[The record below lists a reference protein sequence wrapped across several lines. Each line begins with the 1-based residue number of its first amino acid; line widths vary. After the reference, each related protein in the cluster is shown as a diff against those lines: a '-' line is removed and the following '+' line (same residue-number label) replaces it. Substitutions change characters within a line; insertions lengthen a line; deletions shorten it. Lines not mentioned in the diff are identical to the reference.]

1 MNLYESLSSL
11 PAERLREI
19 AAFYGLAACGEA
31 QDGAWRSGGSGPPG
45 DPRVSG
51 EGRMAGGDSSEL
63 AMKIT
68 RHLLVPSNLMVVIK
82 GLDGEELTAARL
94 ITLSRNGAGVVME
107 QCHQRLNQIS
117 RKWRRNGARVVEG
130 LIKRGLV
137 FTEKQGYRQAYYV
150 PEDLRSLLAAWFLE
164 ELYARAVQ
172 SDPPGGPRRFSDPN
186 ACLRHVFLFL
196 SYVRK
201 NGCKLTQNGALFKR
215 TQQEMEVFLGRDETA
230 DDALFPV
237 RYPPRL
243 AFIVFFAKSRALVK
257 EEDGMLVLGARA
269 AEWRTQDVKAL
280 RKDLFDYWMQT
291 FMSHDADLTTL
302 FWIMMRSPE
311 GSWLSLERLLEQM
324 EDLTLN
330 HAPSGF
336 NIRAE
341 RNLVRDLEYLGAL
354 DVSRGFGNTSVRVTP
369 LGRALVGLGPWP
381 EENFEDKIYV
391 EPNFEVM
398 VPSGIHP
405 AVLWDIDFVA
415 DLVRA
420 DQMMIFKLSRTSV
433 YRAVQHGI
441 DPASLVRFL
450 QAHSR
455 SPLPQNVAYSIAHW
469 AGAYGRVELIDALII
484 KCDSPELADELSVSR
499 KLGPYVIER
508 LGPLCLRID
517 RSARAEVS
525 RALVDEGYMPK
536 FPEEA
541 RTSREVPVFGEH
553 ERSGDGQKPPLSPGL
568 SVYGDDGAER
578 EAQSQQGKK
587 TGQEP
592 RGSPESP

>member
-11 PAERLREI
+11 PAERLKEI
-19 AAFYGLAACGEA
+19 AAFYGLTACGEA
-31 QDGAWRSGGSGPPG
+31 QDVASRSCGSGLSD
-45 DPRVSG
+45 DPRVPG
-51 EGRMAGGDSSEL
+51 ERGTTRENSSEL
-63 AMKIT
+63 VTRIT
-68 RHLLVPSNLMVVIK
+68 RHLLVPANLMVVVK
-82 GLDGEELTAARL
+82 GLDEEELTAARL

-117 RKWRRNGARVVEG
+117 RKWRRNGARVIEG
-130 LIKRGLV
+130 LLKRGLV

-150 PEDLRSLLAAWFLE
+150 PEDLRSVLTGWFLE
-164 ELYARAVQ
+164 EVYAQAIQ
-172 SDPPGGPRRFSDPN
+172 PDPPARRFSDPN
-186 ACLRHVFLFL
+186 TCLRHVFLFL

-201 NGCKLTQNGALFKR
+201 NGCKLTQNGTLFKR
-215 TQQEMEVFLGRDETA
+215 TQQELEVFLGRDETM

-243 AFIVFFAKSRALVK
+243 AFLVFFAKSRALVK
-257 EEDGMLVLGARA
+257 EENGMLVLGPRA
-269 AEWRTQDVKAL
+269 AEWRTQDVKSL
-280 RKDLFDYWMQT
+280 RKDLFDYWLQT

-311 GSWLSLERLLEQM
+311 GSWLSMESLLGQM
-324 EDLTLN
+324 ENLALN
-330 HAPSGF
+330 YAPNGF
-336 NIRAE
+336 SIRVE
-341 RNLVRDLEYLGAL
+341 KNLVGDLEYLGAL
-354 DVSRGFGNTSVRVTP
+354 DVSRSFGATSVRVTP
-369 LGRALVGLGPWP
+369 LGRALAGLGPWP
-381 EENFEDKIYV
+381 EEKFEDKIYV
-391 EPNFEVM
+391 ESNFEVM

-420 DQMMIFKLSRTSV
+420 DQMMIFKLSRSSV

-441 DPASLVRFL
+441 DPASVVHFL
-450 QAHSR
+450 QAHSG

-499 KLGPYVIER
+499 KLGPYLIER

-517 RSARAEVS
+517 KSARAEVS
-525 RALVDEGYMPK
+525 KTLVDEGYMPK
-536 FPEEA
+536 LPEELRA
-541 RTSREVPVFGEH
+541 SREVTILGKR
-553 ERSGDGQKPPLSPGL
+553 ERPGDGQKAPLPPGL
-568 SVYGDDGAER
+568 SVYGDDGTER
-578 EAQSQQGKK
+578 EDESEQGEK

-592 RGSPESP
+592 RVSPESP

>member
-1 MNLYESLSSL
+1 MNLYEALSSL

-19 AAFYGLAACGEA
+19 AAFYGLTVPGES
-31 QDGAWRSGGSGPPG
+31 QDALPEPKGSDLPGAPHVRRGT
-45 DPRVSG
+45 RT
-51 EGRMAGGDSSEL
+51 AGQSSSEL
-63 AMKIT
+63 AMEIA
-68 RHLLVPSNLMVVIK
+68 RHLLVPANLIVVLK
-82 GLDGEELTAARL
+82 GLDDEELTAARL

-137 FTEKQGYRQAYYV
+137 FIEKQGYRQAYYV
-150 PEDLRSLLAAWFLE
+150 PEDLRSLLATWFLE
-164 ELYARAVQ
+164 KLYAEAVQ
-172 SDPPGGPRRFSDPN
+172 PDPPGGPRRFSDPN
-186 ACLRHVFLFL
+186 ACLRHVVLFL

-201 NGCKLTQNGALFKR
+201 NKCKLTQNGTLFKK
-215 TQQEMEVFLGRDETA
+215 TQQEMQLFLGQDETA
-230 DDALFPV
+230 DDALIPV

-257 EEDGMLVLGARA
+257 EEGGMMVLGAKA
-269 AEWRTQDVKAL
+269 VEWVSQDVRVL

-291 FMSHDADLTTL
+291 FLSHDADLTTL
-302 FWIMMRSPE
+302 FWIMVRSPE
-311 GSWLSLERLLEQM
+311 GSWLSLEKLLQQM
-324 EDLTLN
+324 EHLTLS
-330 HAPSGF
+330 HTPGAF
-336 NIRAE
+336 NLRAE
-341 RNLVRDLEYLGAL
+341 RNLVGDLEYLGIL
-354 DVSRGFGNTSVRVTP
+354 DVSRSFGGTSVRVTP
-369 LGRALVGLGPWP
+369 LGRALVGFGPWP
-381 EENFEDKIYV
+381 EENFEDNIYV

-398 VPSGIHP
+398 VPSGVHP

-441 DPASLVRFL
+441 SPASVVRFL

-469 AGAYGRVELIDALII
+469 ARAYGRVELIDALII

-499 KLGPYVIER
+499 KLQPYVIER

-517 RSARAEVS
+517 RRARAEVS

-536 FPEEA
+536 LPEQA
-541 RTSREVPVFGEH
+541 GASLEVPVFGER
-553 ERSGDGQKPPLSPGL
+553 ERPGDGQEPALFPGL
-568 SVYGDDGAER
+568 SVYGDDTTQGET
-578 EAQSQQGKK
+578 QPQNGKK
-587 TGQEP
+587 TRQEP
-592 RGSPESP
+592 RFS